1 MYALFYAI
9 GSFSQN
15 TGYWMFA
22 KLYLKVARNHVAE
35 NLTKKEITCQW
46 AMNLVITTCNI
57 ALPLIYSVSILL
69 LQYHENAY
77 NVYNTIIDVD
87 IFLSTIV
94 QVVIWLVLLYGVLKI
109 KSLIKQQ
116 SL

>member
-1 MYALFYAI
+1 
-9 GSFSQN
+9 
-15 TGYWMFA
+15 MFA
-22 KLYLKVARNHVAE
+22 KLYLKVARNHMTE

-46 AMNLVITTCNI
+46 AINLVITTCNI
-57 ALPLIYSVSILL
+57 ALPLIYSVSIIL